1 MTTAVYTRY
10 ELLRTFRNV
19 RFFVLALAF
28 PLVMFLLIAGPNRN
42 EQLDGISFT
51 VYYMTGMISW
61 GAMAAVIASGA
72 RIAAE
77 RSVQWHRQLRVTPLP
92 VRTYF
97 RAKLVSGYAMAAVT
111 IAVLYVAGISLGV
124 RLPMSGWLSMT
135 ALILIGL
142 IPFAVLGI
150 LIGHLLTAD
159 SIGPAIGGLTALFA
173 LLGGAWGPVL
183 GEGVLRTISKGL
195 PSYWLVQAGKS
206 AVTGDGWPPLAWI
219 VVAVWTVVLTV
230 LAVRVYRARHGAH
243 LTFSDDN

>member
-1 MTTAVYTRY
+1 MTTATYTRY
-10 ELLRTFRNV
+10 ELLRAFRNV

-28 PLVMFLLIAGPNRN
+28 PLVMFLLIAGPNRH
-42 EQLDGISFT
+42 EQLDGISFP

-72 RIAAE
+72 RIAVE

-97 RAKLVSGYAMAAVT
+97 RAKLESGYAMAMLT
-111 IAVLYVAGISLGV
+111 IIVLYVAGISLGV
-124 RLPMSGWLSMT
+124 RLPVSGWLTMT
-135 ALILIGL
+135 VLILIGL

-183 GEGVLRTISKGL
+183 GEGALRTISKGL

-206 AVTGDGWPPLAWI
+206 AVTGEGWPLVAWI
-219 VVAVWTVVLTV
+219 VVAVWTLVLSV
-230 LAVRVYRARHGAH
+230 LAVRVYQRDTAR
-243 LTFSDDN
+243 T